1 MHVKAM
7 KAAMIGLALVA
18 LVAVVGGCSS
28 SSKPTAST
36 SPATTPT
43 TPPPASTTTTT
54 APASPYKAE
63 ATPTT
68 GLTDG
73 QAVTVKISGF
83 KPGLQLG
90 INECATTTD
99 DSGSGCDLGAIKII
113 TSAPDGTGTAV
124 FNVKIGPFGADK
136 IVCTALKAPE
146 HCLISVGELSADPNA
161 ERSNDVPLQFA
172 G

>member
-1 MHVKAM
+1 MHVKGM
-7 KAAMIGLALVA
+7 KAVMIGVALVA
-18 LVAVVGGCSS
+18 LVAVVAGCSS
-28 SSKPTAST
+28 SDKPSAST
-36 SPATTPT
+36 TPETTPT

-54 APASPYKAE
+54 APASPYKAT

-68 GLTDG
+68 GLKDG

-99 DSGSGCDLGAIKII
+99 DSGSGCDLGGIKII
-113 TSAPDGTGTAV
+113 TSAADGTGSAV
-124 FNVKIGPFGADK
+124 FNVKVGPFGADK
-136 IVCTALKAPE
+136 IVCTALKPPE
-146 HCLISVGELSADPNA
+146 HCLISVGELTADPNA
-161 ERSNDVPLQFA
+161 QRSNDVPLQFA

>member
-7 KAAMIGLALVA
+7 KAAMIGVA

-28 SSKPTAST
+28 SSKPSAS
-36 SPATTPT
+36 TTPT
-43 TPPPASTTTTT
+43 TPPPVSTTTTT
-54 APASPYKAE
+54 VPVSPYKAT
-63 ATPTT
+63 AFPTT

-90 INECATTTD
+90 INECSTATD
-99 DSGSGCDLGAIKII
+99 NSGSGCDLGAIVII
-113 TSAPDGTGTAV
+113 TSASDGTGSAV
-124 FNVKIGPFGADK
+124 FKVKNGPFGADK
-136 IVCTALKAPE
+136 IVCTKQKAPA
-146 HCLISVGELSADPNA
+146 HCLLSVGELTSNPSA

>member
-18 LVAVVGGCSS
+18 LVAVVAGCSS
-28 SSKPTAST
+28 SDKPAA

-54 APASPYKAE
+54 APASPYKAT
-63 ATPTT
+63 ASPTT

-73 QAVTVKISGF
+73 QAVTVNISGF

-113 TSAPDGTGTAV
+113 TSAPDGTGSAV

-146 HCLISVGELSADPNA
+146 HCLLSVGELTADANA